1 MATARVEGTDYI
13 VKRITPVGGVTALLV
28 RTLATVDATDTIPIT
43 LTNYGIG
50 RKGFIGI
57 IAFSETTDDSVYAQ
71 EADTTAVNT
80 TTGVLTITIAAG
92 TNDDRRHIIVYGHS
106 LNP

>member
-13 VKRITPVGGVTALLV
+13 VRRVTPVGGLTSLLV
-28 RTLATVDATDTIPIT
+28 RTINTVDAGDTIAIT
-43 LTNYGIG
+43 LPNHGIG
-50 RKGFIGI
+50 KKGFIGI

-71 EADTTAVNT
+71 EADTTAVSAA
-80 TTGVLTITIAAG
+80 GVLTITIAAG
-92 TNDDRRHIIVYGHS
+92 TNNDRRHIIVYGHD

>member
-13 VKRITPVGGVTALLV
+13 VKRVTQANGITQLLV

-43 LTNYGIG
+43 LTNFGIG

-57 IAFSETTDDSVYAQ
+57 MGFVETTDNSIYAQ

-92 TNDDRRHIIVYGHS
+92 TDDDRRHIIVFGHS